1 MSLDAL
7 RLLGMTSGADLVG
20 QLTPSLAARPTR
32 NVILVSAGARGTA
45 GRLSKACKSLGGSV
59 L

>member
-20 QLTPSLAARPTR
+20 QLTPSFAARPTR
-32 NVILVSAGARGTA
+32 NVILVF
-45 GRLSKACKSLGGSV
+45 GRRPRHGRPAQQGL
-59 L
+59 